1 MCVSDAAF
9 LSNYF
14 DHLFHRVTYCVT
26 AEVVGSSAEPFVFSL
41 DVQPRKT
48 NLSAARQPR
57 NEPEVL
63 EDSRGVG
70 GMMTQVIQAQPLST
84 TLSRPQQPASTAAG
98 NGIDN
103 CNFLYSGVP
112 CFLFV
117 LGSAVSNING
127 RNCDCRTAKL
137 G

>member
-26 AEVVGSSAEPFVFSL
+26 AEVVGSSAEPFIFSL
-41 DVQPRKT
+41 DVQPRKS

-63 EDSRGVG
+63 EEPAVLEDSRGVG
-70 GMMTQVIQAQPLST
+70 GIMTQVTQAQPLST
-84 TLSRPQQPASTAAG
+84 TLSRPQQPASTTAG

-103 CNFLYSGVP
+103 CNFLYGGVP
-112 CFLFV
+112 CFWF
-117 LGSAVSNING
+117 
-127 RNCDCRTAKL
+127 TAK
-137 G
+137 